1 MKLFSLFTLFAASS
15 AGMIEIWDENGM
27 VAYVDESERGS
38 AVFGVPDKGPRECA
52 GKKIPMV
59 KHGKFHCKPLPKNK
73 PRGKKRSASSNATQD
88 SESNGPRRVKNPR
101 RPRMVKSSAKP
112 EKDGSPSQNPSNVS
126 KTKFPVINKFL
137 INSIAKIKKEGSPSQ
152 NPSNVSKTKF

>member
-1 MKLFSLFTLFAASS
+1 MGEFLKMKLFSLFTLFAASS

-52 GKKIPMV
+52 GKKIPTV

-73 PRGKKRSASSNATQD
+73 PRGKKKKCVFKCDPGFSVQWTKKGKASKKAKDGKIKCKAGEGWIAKPKSLKC
-88 SESNGPRRVKNPR
+88 VKN
-101 RPRMVKSSAKP
+101 
-112 EKDGSPSQNPSNVS
+112 
-126 KTKFPVINKFL
+126 
-137 INSIAKIKKEGSPSQ
+137 
-152 NPSNVSKTKF
+152 

>member
-1 MKLFSLFTLFAASS
+1 
-15 AGMIEIWDENGM
+15 MIEIWDENGM

-73 PRGKKRSASSNATQD
+73 PRGKKKKCVFKCDPGFRVQWTKSKLKSCIDAIIDSSDIYNFFR
-88 SESNGPRRVKNPR
+88 G
-101 RPRMVKSSAKP
+101 
-112 EKDGSPSQNPSNVS
+112 
-126 KTKFPVINKFL
+126 
-137 INSIAKIKKEGSPSQ
+137 
-152 NPSNVSKTKF
+152 

>member
-1 MKLFSLFTLFAASS
+1 MGEFLKMKLFSLFTLFAASS

-59 KHGKFHCKPLPKNK
+59 STVNSTASHSQ
-73 PRGKKRSASSNATQD
+73 RTSASSNATQD
-88 SESNGPRRVKNPR
+88 SESNGQRRVKNPR
-101 RPRMVKSSAKP
+101 KPRTVKSSAKP

-126 KTKFPVINKFL
+126 KTKFPLINNFR
-137 INSIAKIKKEGSPSQ
+137 INSIAQ
-152 NPSNVSKTKF
+152 FSK

>member
-38 AVFGVPDKGPRECA
+38 AVFGVPDKGPRECG

-73 PRGKKRSASSNATQD
+73 PR
-88 SESNGPRRVKNPR
+88 RVKNPR
-101 RPRMVKSSAKP
+101 KPRTAKSSAKP

-126 KTKFPVINKFL
+126 ETKFPVINKFL
-137 INSIAKIKKEGSPSQ
+137 IN
-152 NPSNVSKTKF
+152 

>member
-52 GKKIPMV
+52 GKKIP
-59 KHGKFHCKPLPKNK
+59 KNK
-73 PRGKKRSASSNATQD
+73 PRGKKKKCVFKCDPGFRVQWTKKGK
-88 SESNGPRRVKNPR
+88 ESKKAKDGKIKCKAGEGWIAKPKSLKCVKN
-101 RPRMVKSSAKP
+101 
-112 EKDGSPSQNPSNVS
+112 
-126 KTKFPVINKFL
+126 
-137 INSIAKIKKEGSPSQ
+137 
-152 NPSNVSKTKF
+152 

>member
-52 GKKIPMV
+52 GKKIKCVFKCDPGFRV
-59 KHGKFHCKPLPKNK
+59 QWTKKGKESKKAKDGKIKCKAGEGWIAKPKSLK
-73 PRGKKRSASSNATQD
+73 C
-88 SESNGPRRVKNPR
+88 VKN
-101 RPRMVKSSAKP
+101 
-112 EKDGSPSQNPSNVS
+112 
-126 KTKFPVINKFL
+126 
-137 INSIAKIKKEGSPSQ
+137 
-152 NPSNVSKTKF
+152 

>member
-73 PRGKKRSASSNATQD
+73 PRK
-88 SESNGPRRVKNPR
+88 
-101 RPRMVKSSAKP
+101 PRMVKSSAKP

-137 INSIAKIKKEGSPSQ
+137 INSSQ
-152 NPSNVSKTKF
+152 NPSNVSKTKFPAI